1 MKRLTIHTLAA
12 GALLLS
18 TAATASADSV
28 TFMAS
33 SGTLSASATFD
44 AIGSDLVITLR
55 NDSQADVMVPA
66 DVLTAVFFAIDG
78 PPIAL
83 TRASVGL
90 APGSS
95 VLFGGSDPGGGVGG
109 EWAYRGNLNSSL
121 IDRSY
126 GISSVG
132 LGQFGPG
139 DLFPGSNLQGPASP
153 GGLQYGLTSMGDDP
167 TTGNAPVTGK
177 QALIRHAVV
186 VTLSGL
192 PAGFDPSSRI
202 SGVLFQYGTS
212 LSEPR
217 IPEPTTLT
225 CLSAAALLA
234 RTRRTLRR
242 EGTRDL
248 NRA

>member
-1 MKRLTIHTLAA
+1 MTRFTIHALAA
-12 GALLLS
+12 AVVSLG
-18 TAATASADSV
+18 TAATASADPF

-33 SGTLSASATFD
+33 SGTRSASATFE
-44 AIGSDLVITLR
+44 AVGSDLVVTLR
-55 NDSQADVMVPA
+55 NDSAADVMVPT

-83 TRASVGL
+83 TRTRVVV

-95 VLFGGSDPGGGVGG
+95 VLFGGSDPGGVVGG

-121 IDRSY
+121 FDGSY
-126 GISSVG
+126 GISSTG
-132 LGQFGPG
+132 LGLFGPG
-139 DLFPGSNLQGPASP
+139 DRFPGSNLQGSASP
-153 GGLQYGLTSMGDDP
+153 GGLEYGLTSLGDNP
-167 TTGNAPVTGK
+167 ATGNAPVTGK
-177 QALIRHAVV
+177 EALIRHAVV

-192 PAGFDPSSRI
+192 PADFDPSRQI

-217 IPEPTTLT
+217 TPEPTTLT
-225 CLSAAALLA
+225 CLGAAALLA
-234 RTRRTLRR
+234 RTRRSARR
-242 EGTRDL
+242 AGGL